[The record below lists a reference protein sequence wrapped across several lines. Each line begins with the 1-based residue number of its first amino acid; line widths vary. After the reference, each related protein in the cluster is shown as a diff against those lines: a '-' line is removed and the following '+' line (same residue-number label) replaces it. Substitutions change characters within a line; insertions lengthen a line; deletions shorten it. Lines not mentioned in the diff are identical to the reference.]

1 MGQSIHAPKI
11 EEHKF
16 VLTCGKCGAVESLV
30 MDGVVGRDGDS
41 CRCGCSVL
49 GVVGTFKASWD
60 FTKTQPVITR
70 AVCGQC
76 KSPAGVE
83 ITANVAGVPSVQ

>member
-1 MGQSIHAPKI
+1 MGQSIHAPKSA
-11 EEHKF
+11 EYRF

-41 CRCGCSVL
+41 CWCGCSVS
-49 GVVGTFKASWD
+49 GVGGTFKAIWD

-70 AVCGQC
+70 AVCDQC
-76 KSPAGVE
+76 KKPAGVE
-83 ITANVAGVPSVQ
+83 INANVASVPSVQ